1 MKWFVLYT
9 KPNFEIKV
17 ADGINALGIN
27 AYCPKFMQIK
37 HYSDRKK
44 KAQKPLLPSYVL
56 VQLEDKDRPKVF
68 DIRGVVR
75 YLFWLGKPA
84 EIREEEIK
92 LLKSNLKVNYE
103 GALIFKLAKGK
114 EYTIPSGL
122 LKGQKGTVLD
132 VLKNKLRLELPSLG
146 RFVERPLNLFQLS
159 KISGLPIWDR
169 LGVAIKKINLK
180 VRMQNNF
187 LQILNLC

>member
-9 KPNFEIKV
+9 KANFEIKV

-27 AYCPKFMQIK
+27 AYCPTYMQIK

-44 KAQKPLLPSYVL
+44 KVQKPLLPSYVL

-68 DIRGVVR
+68 DIRGAVR

-84 EIREEEIK
+84 QVREEEIK
-92 LLKSNLKVNYE
+92 LLKSNLKGNYE
-103 GALIFKLAKGK
+103 DALISKLSVGK
-114 EYTIPSGL
+114 EYTIPSGP
-122 LKGQKGTVLD
+122 LKGRKGTVLD

-146 RFVERPLNLFQLS
+146 LFVTLS
-159 KISGLPIWDR
+159 R
-169 LGVAIKKINLK
+169 ATT
-180 VRMQNNF
+180 
-187 LQILNLC
+187 